1 LKFLLSTKKQK
12 IRLNLFR
19 FNVVLSIHFRLKSEI
34 KNQMKLK
41 FYIFLFLL
49 SSAVFAQSKQV
60 ETSIDTTKNKIGAE
74 FKLTLKTVVS
84 STQKVEFPKL
94 KNIGALEVIQSYPI
108 DTVKKDGNYE
118 LIKKY
123 GLTQFDSGRYTI
135 PSIKIL
141 IDKKPFLTD
150 SIKVEVANVK
160 VDTLQQKMYD
170 IKDITTVDEGIGSWW
185 IYLLIVLAILGIGA
199 FVYWYAKKH
208 QKKKIEEEV
217 YKTPIEK
224 ATSLLNNLE
233 QKELVQKGEIKEYY
247 SELTDI
253 ARNYIEEAIHIPAME
268 STTSE
273 LIQAIKA
280 ASTQKK
286 MTLTP
291 ETVENLERVLRQAD
305 LVKFAKSKPLDFEI
319 TDDRNKIQ
327 KVILTLDNAIP
338 TEVPE
343 DIEDQLLNEAQ
354 RQKQIKEQL
363 RKKRNARIGYSV
375 AAVVLLLFVTTTFF
389 VVTKGFN
396 YVKDNII
403 GHPSKELLE
412 GEWVKSAY
420 GNPAVLIETPKVLKR
435 MDTQKALPKEAMAL
449 IKEMQLFAYGSMIDN
464 FYVTVSTAKFKQPTE
479 IDLSKALEG
488 SLKIIEAQGGQN
500 IIVKQ
505 EDFQTNEGIQGV
517 KGYGTMSILNPQ
529 TKTST
534 KAYYE
539 LLLFKQ
545 DQGLQQ
551 IMILHEEGDTYANEI
566 TTRILNSVEL
576 QRANN

>member
-1 LKFLLSTKKQK
+1 MKF
-12 IRLNLFR
+12 
-19 FNVVLSIHFRLKSEI
+19 
-34 KNQMKLK
+34 KL
-41 FYIFLFLL
+41 YIFLLL
-49 SSAVFAQSKQV
+49 FSTMIFAQQKQV

-84 STQKVEFPKL
+84 SKSKVVFPKL
-94 KNIGALEVIQSYPI
+94 KNIGALEVIQSYPV
-108 DTVKKDGNYE
+108 DTVKKDDTYE

-123 GLTQFDSGRYTI
+123 GLTQFDSGKYVI

-141 IDKKPFLTD
+141 IDKKPYLTD
-150 SIKVEVANVK
+150 SIRVEVANVK

-170 IKDITTVDEGIGSWW
+170 IKDITPAEEGLGDWW
-185 IYLLIVLAILGIGA
+185 KYLLAVVVLLAIGGG
-199 FVYWYAKKH
+199 VYWFVKKN

-273 LIQAIKA
+273 LIQAIRT
-280 ASTQKK
+280 ASNKKK

-305 LVKFAKSKPLDFEI
+305 LVKFAKSKPLEFEI
-319 TDDRNKIQ
+319 TEDRNKIQ
-327 KVILTLDNAIP
+327 RVILTLDNAIP
-338 TEVPE
+338 TEVTAE
-343 DIEDQLLNEAQ
+343 EENELLNEAQ
-354 RQKQIKEQL
+354 RQKQIQL
-363 RKKRNARIGYSV
+363 QLKKQRNKRITIAAASV
-375 AAVVLLLFVTTTFF
+375 VFLVFAVTTFF
-389 VVTKGFN
+389 IATKGFKF
-396 YVKDNII
+396 VIDNVF
-403 GHPSKELLE
+403 GNQSKELLE
-412 GEWVKSAY
+412 GEWVKSEY
-420 GNPAVLIETPKVLKR
+420 GNPGVLIETPKVLKR
-435 MDTQKALPKEAMAL
+435 MDTQKVLPKEAMAL
-449 IKEMQLFAYGSMIDN
+449 LKEMQFFAYGSMLEN
-464 FYVTVSTAKFKQPTE
+464 FYITVSTSQFKNPTE

-488 SLKIIEAQGGQN
+488 SLKIIELQGGQN

-505 EDFQTNEGIQGV
+505 EDFQTNQGIQGV
-517 KGYGTMSILNPQ
+517 KGYGTMTILNPVD
-529 TKTST
+529 KTSI

-539 LLLFKQ
+539 ILLFKQ

-551 IMILHEEGDTYANEI
+551 IMILHEEGDTYANDI
-566 TTRILNSVEL
+566 TSRILNSVEL
-576 QRANN
+576 KKASN

>member
-1 LKFLLSTKKQK
+1 
-12 IRLNLFR
+12 
-19 FNVVLSIHFRLKSEI
+19 
-34 KNQMKLK
+34 M
-41 FYIFLFLL
+41 
-49 SSAVFAQSKQV
+49 
-60 ETSIDTTKNKIGAE
+60 
-74 FKLTLKTVVS
+74 
-84 STQKVEFPKL
+84 
-94 KNIGALEVIQSYPI
+94 
-108 DTVKKDGNYE
+108 
-118 LIKKY
+118 
-123 GLTQFDSGRYTI
+123 
-135 PSIKIL
+135 
-141 IDKKPFLTD
+141 
-150 SIKVEVANVK
+150 
-160 VDTLQQKMYD
+160 DTLQQKMYD
-170 IKDITTVDEGIGSWW
+170 IKDIAVVDSGLGDWW
-185 IYLLIVLAILGIGA
+185 IYVLIVLLIIAIGA
-199 FVYWYAKKH
+199 FVYWYVKKR
-208 QKKKIEEEV
+208 QLKKIEEEV

-273 LIQAIKA
+273 LITAIRE
-280 ASTQKK
+280 ASTKKK

-319 TDDRNKIQ
+319 TEDRNKIQ

-343 DIEDQLLNEAQ
+343 EIEDQLLNEAQ
-354 RQKQIKEQL
+354 RQKQIAAQL
-363 RKKRNARIGYSV
+363 RKKRNARIGYAV
-375 AAVVLLLFVTTTFF
+375 AAVVFLLTATTTYF

-396 YVKDNII
+396 YVKDNLI

-435 MDTQKALPKEAMAL
+435 MDTQKVLPKETMAL
-449 IKEMQLFAYGSMIDN
+449 IKEMQLFVYGSMIDN
-464 FYVTVSTAKFKQPTE
+464 FYVTVSTTKFKQPTD

-488 SLKIIEAQGGQN
+488 SLKVIEAQGGQN
-500 IIVKQ
+500 IILKQ

-517 KGYGTMSILNPQ
+517 KGYGTMSILNPS

>member
-1 LKFLLSTKKQK
+1 
-12 IRLNLFR
+12 
-19 FNVVLSIHFRLKSEI
+19 
-34 KNQMKLK
+34 MKLK

-49 SSAVFAQSKQV
+49 SSSIFAQQKQI

-84 STQKVEFPKL
+84 SKSKVVFPKL
-94 KNIGALEVIQSYPI
+94 KNIGPLEVIQSYPI
-108 DTVKKDGNYE
+108 DTVKKNDTYE

-123 GLTQFDSGRYTI
+123 GLTQFDSGKYTI

-141 IDKKPFLTD
+141 IDKKPFSTD
-150 SIKVEVANVK
+150 SIRVEVNNIK

-170 IKDITTVDEGIGSWW
+170 IKDITAVDNGIGDWW
-185 IYLLIVLAILGIGA
+185 IYVLLVLVIIGIGV
-199 FVYWYAKKH
+199 FVYWFVKKR
-208 QKKKIEEEV
+208 QQKKIEEEV

-273 LIQAIKA
+273 LIQAIRL
-280 ASTQKK
+280 ASTKKK

-319 TDDRNKIQ
+319 TDNRNKIH

-343 DIEDQLLNEAQ
+343 EIEDQLLNEAQ
-354 RQKQIKEQL
+354 RQKQIKIQL
-363 RKKRNARIGYSV
+363 QKKRNKRIAIAVGTV
-375 AAVVLLLFVTTTFF
+375 VFLLAATTTFF
-389 VVTKGFN
+389 IATKGFK
-396 YVKDNII
+396 YVKDNVI
-403 GHPSKELLE
+403 GHKTKELLE
-412 GEWVKSAY
+412 GEWVKSEY
-420 GNPAVLIETPKVLKR
+420 GNPGVLIETPKVLKR
-435 MDTQKALPKEAMAL
+435 MDTQKVLPKEAMAL

-464 FYVTVSTAKFKQPTE
+464 FYITVSTSKFKTPTD
-479 IDLSKALEG
+479 IDLAKALEG
-488 SLKIIEAQGGQN
+488 SLKIIEAQGGHN

-505 EDFQTNEGIQGV
+505 EDFQTNEGVQGV
-517 KGYGTMSILNPQ
+517 KGYGTMTLLNPID
-529 TKTST
+529 KTSA

-539 LLLFKQ
+539 ILLFKQ

-551 IMILHEEGDTYANEI
+551 IMILHEEGDTYANDI

-576 QRANN
+576 RKASN

>member
-1 LKFLLSTKKQK
+1 
-12 IRLNLFR
+12 
-19 FNVVLSIHFRLKSEI
+19 
-34 KNQMKLK
+34 MKLK

-49 SSAVFAQSKQV
+49 TSSIFAQQKQI

-84 STQKVEFPKL
+84 SKSKVVFPKL
-94 KNIGALEVIQSYPI
+94 KNIGPLEVIQSYPI
-108 DTVKKDGNYE
+108 DTVKKNDTYE

-123 GLTQFDSGRYTI
+123 GLTQFDSGKYTI
-135 PSIKIL
+135 PAIKIL
-141 IDKKPFLTD
+141 IDKKPFSTD
-150 SIKVEVANVK
+150 SIRVEVTNIK

-170 IKDITTVDEGIGSWW
+170 IKDITAVDNGIGDWW
-185 IYLLIVLAILGIGA
+185 IYVLIVILIIGIGV
-199 FVYWYAKKH
+199 FVYWFVKKR
-208 QKKKIEEEV
+208 QQKKIEEEV

-273 LIQAIKA
+273 LIQAIRL
-280 ASTQKK
+280 ASTKKK

-319 TDDRNKIQ
+319 SDDRNKIQ

-338 TEVPE
+338 TEVPAE
-343 DIEDQLLNEAQ
+343 EEDQLLNEAQ
-354 RQKQIKEQL
+354 RQKQIKQQL
-363 RKKRNARIGYSV
+363 LKKRNKRIAIAVGTV
-375 AAVVLLLFVTTTFF
+375 VFLLAATTTFF
-389 VVTKGFN
+389 IVTKGFK
-396 YVKDNII
+396 YVKDNVI
-403 GHPSKELLE
+403 GHKTKELLE
-412 GEWVKSAY
+412 GEWVKSEY
-420 GNPAVLIETPKVLKR
+420 GNPGVLIETPKVLKR
-435 MDTQKALPKEAMAL
+435 MDTQKVLPKEAMAL

-464 FYVTVSTAKFKQPTE
+464 FYITVSTSKFKTPTD
-479 IDLSKALEG
+479 IDLAKALEG
-488 SLKIIEAQGGQN
+488 TLKIIEAQGGQN

-505 EDFQTNEGIQGV
+505 EDFQTNEGVQGV
-517 KGYGTMSILNPQ
+517 KGYGTMTILNPVD
-529 TKTST
+529 KTSA

-539 LLLFKQ
+539 ILLFKQ

-551 IMILHEEGDTYANEI
+551 IMILHEEGDTYANDI

-576 QRANN
+576 RKASN

>member
-1 LKFLLSTKKQK
+1 
-12 IRLNLFR
+12 
-19 FNVVLSIHFRLKSEI
+19 
-34 KNQMKLK
+34 MKLK

-49 SSAVFAQSKQV
+49 TSAVFAQQKQV

-84 STQKVEFPKL
+84 SKSKVVFPKL
-94 KNIGALEVIQSYPI
+94 KNIGPLEVIQSYPI
-108 DTVKKDGNYE
+108 DTVKKNDTYE

-123 GLTQFDSGRYTI
+123 GLTQFDSGKYTI

-141 IDKKPFLTD
+141 IDKKPFSTD
-150 SIKVEVANVK
+150 SIRVEVNNIK

-170 IKDITTVDEGIGSWW
+170 IKDITAVDNGIGDWW
-185 IYLLIVLAILGIGA
+185 IYVLLVVVIIGIGV
-199 FVYWYAKKH
+199 FVYWFVKKR
-208 QKKKIEEEV
+208 QQKKIEEEV

-273 LIQAIKA
+273 LIQAIRL
-280 ASTQKK
+280 ASTKKK

-343 DIEDQLLNEAQ
+343 EIEDQLLNEAQ
-354 RQKQIKEQL
+354 RQKQIKLQL
-363 RKKRNARIGYSV
+363 QKKRNKRIAIAVGTV
-375 AAVVLLLFVTTTFF
+375 VFLLAATTTFF
-389 VVTKGFN
+389 IATKGFK
-396 YVKDNII
+396 YVKDNVI
-403 GHPSKELLE
+403 GHKTKELLE
-412 GEWVKSAY
+412 GEWVKSEY
-420 GNPAVLIETPKVLKR
+420 GNPGVLIETPKVLKR
-435 MDTQKALPKEAMAL
+435 MDTQKVLPKEAMAL

-464 FYVTVSTAKFKQPTE
+464 FYITVSTSKFKTPTD
-479 IDLSKALEG
+479 IDLAKALEG
-488 SLKIIEAQGGQN
+488 SLKIIEAQGGHN

-505 EDFQTNEGIQGV
+505 EDFQTNEGVQGV
-517 KGYGTMSILNPQ
+517 KGYGTMTLLNPVD
-529 TKTST
+529 KTSA

-539 LLLFKQ
+539 ILLFKQ

-551 IMILHEEGDTYANEI
+551 IMILHEEGDTYANDI

-576 QRANN
+576 RKATN

>member
-1 LKFLLSTKKQK
+1 
-12 IRLNLFR
+12 
-19 FNVVLSIHFRLKSEI
+19 
-34 KNQMKLK
+34 MKLK

-49 SSAVFAQSKQV
+49 PSAIFAQQKQV

-74 FKLTLKTVVS
+74 FKLTLKTIVS
-84 STQKVEFPKL
+84 SKLKVVFPKQ
-94 KNIGALEVIQSYPI
+94 KKFGALEVIQSYPV
-108 DTVKKDGNYE
+108 DTVKKNDTYE

-123 GLTQFDSGRYTI
+123 GLTQFDSGKYVI
-135 PSIKIL
+135 PSVQIL
-141 IDKKPFLTD
+141 IDKKPFSSD
-150 SIKVEVANVK
+150 SIRVEVANVK

-170 IKDITTVDEGIGSWW
+170 IKDITAVDNGIGDWW
-185 IYLLIVLAILGIGA
+185 KYILALAIILGIGA
-199 FVYWYAKKH
+199 FVYWYVKKR
-208 QKKKIEEEV
+208 QQKKIEEEV

-273 LIQAIKA
+273 LIQAIRT
-280 ASTQKK
+280 ASTKKK

-319 TDDRNKIQ
+319 TEDRNKIQ

-338 TEVPE
+338 TEVPAE
-343 DIEDQLLNEAQ
+343 EDQLLNEAQ
-354 RQKQIKEQL
+354 KQKQIKLQL
-363 RKKRNARIGYSV
+363 LKKRNKRI
-375 AAVVLLLFVTTTFF
+375 AIAVGTVLVLLIGTTTFF
-389 VVTKGFN
+389 IATKGFS
-396 YVKDNII
+396 YVKDNVF

-412 GEWVKSAY
+412 GQWVKSEY
-420 GNPAVLIETPKVLKR
+420 GNPGVLLETPQVLKR
-435 MDTQKALPKEAMAL
+435 MDAQKVLPKETMAL
-449 IKEMQLFAYGSMIDN
+449 IKEMQLFGFGSMAGN
-464 FYVTVSTAKFKQPTE
+464 FYITVSTSMFKTPTE
-479 IDLSKALEG
+479 IDLAKALEG
-488 SLKIIEAQGGQN
+488 SLKVIEAQGGQN

-505 EDFQTNEGIQGV
+505 EDFQTNQGIQGL
-517 KGYGTMSILNPQ
+517 KGYGTMTVFNPAD
-529 TKTST
+529 KTST

-539 LLLFKQ
+539 ILLFKQ

-551 IMILHEEGDTYANEI
+551 ILIIHEEGDQYANDI
-566 TTRILNSVEL
+566 TDRILNSVEL
-576 QRANN
+576 RKASN